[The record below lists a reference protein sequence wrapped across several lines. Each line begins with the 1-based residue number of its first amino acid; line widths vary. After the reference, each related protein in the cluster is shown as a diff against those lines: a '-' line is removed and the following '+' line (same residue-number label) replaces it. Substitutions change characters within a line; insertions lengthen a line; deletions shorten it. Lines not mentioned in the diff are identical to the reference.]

1 MINNTAIDVAIGL
14 FFIYALYSL
23 LTTTLT
29 ELIASLFNQRGQVLK
44 MGLKRMLE
52 NDKPKKSN
60 ANSNHVSEQKES
72 PDNNASKEAVKHLP
86 ENLSLLFFDK
96 PEIKYLTAKTLGF
109 TRFPSYLK
117 PKTFV
122 NSLLDTLGFDYSKS
136 TNLDSIRKQLDP
148 NNETHKMLIILIDRA
163 DNNVN
168 QFKILVEEWFNETMD
183 RVSGWYKRYN
193 QVITFFVGAL
203 IAYSLNINTIEISKI
218 LSDDKETRIAMVEAA
233 SDYMASVKVSS
244 DSLAD
249 NKSFEELNEDVKT
262 LIQETKNVKSI
273 MDLPRPKLGSA
284 ENEVSWPIYI
294 FGCLITTI
302 ALSLGSPFW
311 FDLLSKLIKL
321 RSTGTQE
328 KTTNT
333 TSTSKPPVG

>member
-29 ELIASLFNQRGQVLK
+29 ELIASLINQRGQVLK
-44 MGLKRMLE
+44 MGIKRMLE
-52 NDKPKKSN
+52 NDKPRELEK
-60 ANSNHVSEQKES
+60 NSNKQTNENPE
-72 PDNNASKEAVKHLP
+72 NNATKKTVELLP
-86 ENLSLLFFDK
+86 ENLSLSFLDK
-96 PEIKYLTAKTLGF
+96 PEIKYLKAKTLGF

-117 PKTFV
+117 SKTFV
-122 NSLLDTLGFDYSKS
+122 NTLLDTLGFDYSKS
-136 TNLDSIRKQLDP
+136 TDLNSIRERLDP
-148 NNETHKMLIILIDRA
+148 DNETHSILINLIDRA

-168 QFKILVEEWFNETMD
+168 QFKILIEEWFHETMD

-203 IAYSLNINTIEISKI
+203 IAYALNINTIEISKI
-218 LSDDKETRIAMVEAA
+218 LSDDKDTRIAMVEAA
-233 SDYMASVKVSS
+233 SDYMASVKVAS

-249 NKSFEELNEDVKT
+249 KKSFEQLNEDVKT
-262 LIQETKNVKSI
+262 LIQETKNVESI
-273 MDLPRPKLGSA
+273 MNIPRPKLGSA
-284 ENEVSWPIYI
+284 ENAVSWSSYI

-321 RSTGTQE
+321 RSSGTQE

-333 TSTSKPPVG
+333 SSPSKPPVG